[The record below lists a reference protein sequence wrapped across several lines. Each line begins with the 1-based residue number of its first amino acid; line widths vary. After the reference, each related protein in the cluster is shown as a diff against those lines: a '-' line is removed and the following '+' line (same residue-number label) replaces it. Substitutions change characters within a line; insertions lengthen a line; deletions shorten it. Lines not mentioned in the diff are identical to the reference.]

1 MAYVTKINGYDIKD
15 SEARS
20 DVSTL
25 QESMTTAQGDI
36 TTLQDDVSDTKADL
50 GDITALDTTV
60 KTSAVNAINEVNGK
74 ADDNADNIGT
84 LSSLTTTDKASLVS
98 AINEVNGKADDNAD
112 NIGTLS
118 SLTTTDKASLVSAIN
133 EVNTKTPM
141 INTTWSELKAL
152 RDGGNLVKGMQYR
165 ITDFV
170 TTTIQADTQS
180 AGHAF
185 DLIVSADSE
194 SVLNENARAIQH
206 EGDTYFASS
215 NLSAWKLKYCL
226 DNDTT
231 RFDWADTT
239 NGKGVIYR
247 MIDERENDLPYYF
260 KNIQFKRYKA
270 NGHIYRQ
277 STSNARYNAISA
289 QMKVFLNNGTV
300 NTNSLPY
307 YYQYV
312 NTSSISGTWYDENG
326 DSVDG
331 STLGTVNNFLREP
344 PNIVLGVTSE
354 YKYFYTFSY
363 MSGVEAEPTDATIS
377 YKTVYKNKFG
387 WGEISSNALKL
398 GANVFL
404 GNNFNSNTVGNN
416 FYSNTVG
423 NNFNSNTVGNNFNS
437 NTVGNDFN
445 SNTVGNNFYANT
457 VGNYFNSNTA
467 GNDFYYNTVGN
478 NFYSNTVGS
487 NFNSN
492 TVGNDFNHNTV
503 GNNFYSNT
511 VGNYYKN
518 NHVEDGCS
526 NLNFSTNGTSSSYV
540 QKYRVFAGTA
550 PDSVQIV
557 NVTAGNTIPYNV
569 KQTGANTISVSA
581 A

>member
-50 GDITALDTTV
+50 GDIADLSTTV
-60 KTSAVNAINEVNGK
+60 KTSAVN
-74 ADDNADNIGT
+74 
-84 LSSLTTTDKASLVS
+84 

-247 MIDERENDLPYYF
+247 MIDERENDLPYDF
-260 KNIQFKRYKA
+260 KNIQFKRY
-270 NGHIYRQ
+270 
-277 STSNARYNAISA
+277 
-289 QMKVFLNNGTV
+289 
-300 NTNSLPY
+300 
-307 YYQYV
+307 
-312 NTSSISGTWYDENG
+312 
-326 DSVDG
+326 
-331 STLGTVNNFLREP
+331 
-344 PNIVLGVTSE
+344 
-354 YKYFYTFSY
+354 
-363 MSGVEAEPTDATIS
+363 
-377 YKTVYKNKFG
+377 
-387 WGEISSNALKL
+387 
-398 GANVFL
+398 
-404 GNNFNSNTVGNN
+404 
-416 FYSNTVG
+416 
-423 NNFNSNTVGNNFNS
+423 
-437 NTVGNDFN
+437 
-445 SNTVGNNFYANT
+445 
-457 VGNYFNSNTA
+457 
-467 GNDFYYNTVGN
+467 
-478 NFYSNTVGS
+478 
-487 NFNSN
+487 
-492 TVGNDFNHNTV
+492 
-503 GNNFYSNT
+503 
-511 VGNYYKN
+511 
-518 NHVEDGCS
+518 
-526 NLNFSTNGTSSSYV
+526 
-540 QKYRVFAGTA
+540 
-550 PDSVQIV
+550 
-557 NVTAGNTIPYNV
+557 
-569 KQTGANTISVSA
+569 
-581 A
+581 